1 MLKKNTRLNFG
12 RWGAR
17 PFRTPVGGTTNVGV
31 FVAAYLV
38 FSFTLHDGLHFPQ
51 MFSYRC
57 RLFLLLSSLLREIAS
72 VLSPASRS
80 WASASPYLTIDFFC
94 VFRFSLQLLPTSF
107 RFSISSFPFSAPPIF
122 FVMIYIDSFSAFY
135 ECLDAMPR
143 GLFAACGG

>member
-1 MLKKNTRLNFG
+1 MLKKKTCLHFG
-12 RWGAR
+12 RRRVR
-17 PFRTPVGGTTNVGV
+17 PYRTPVGGTAHVRV
-31 FVAAYLV
+31 FVAANLV
-38 FSFTLHDGLHFPQ
+38 FSLTLHDGLHCPQ
-51 MFSYRC
+51 MFSFRC
-57 RLFLLLSSLLREIAS
+57 RLLLLLSSLLREIAS